1 MFKEYL
7 CLEIKENILAE
18 GTPLAKLK
26 FQPQNLK
33 KIYIFTPYKLPMF

>member
-1 MFKEYL
+1 MERQLKIIKIPMFKEYL

-26 FQPQNLK
+26 F
-33 KIYIFTPYKLPMF
+33 